1 MLRGLSIVADEQA
14 EGAMS
19 PLAKAAAGLTLQR
32 EQEKEAAAKVCPS
45 ALLLLLSVWCTFL
58 VALSVGLPAGSD
70 AMMRGGC

>member
-45 ALLLLLSVWCTFL
+45 ALLLLLSGAPSLWRYLWAFL
-58 VALSVGLPAGSD
+58 LVR
-70 AMMRGGC
+70 MQ